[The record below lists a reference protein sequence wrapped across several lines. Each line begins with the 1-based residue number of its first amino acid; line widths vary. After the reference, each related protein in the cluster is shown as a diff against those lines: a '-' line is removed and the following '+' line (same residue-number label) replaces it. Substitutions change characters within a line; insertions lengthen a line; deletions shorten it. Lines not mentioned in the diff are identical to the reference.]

1 MDKASKPQDGEQRT
15 TGPIV
20 HMRADSDTLL
30 EEMFQAALK
39 GRGSMMPMNASMKP
53 MKERRLPPSFWKPP
67 GTGTK
72 SPSSHSRENSLDS
85 ASLQDPYSPSPMSP
99 MNTGP
104 QRQQQQPPPPA
115 LSGSHHSR
123 AHSSPATLQHN
134 LVMVQQQQQQQ
145 QQQLQQQLQHSVHQ
159 RGASF
164 DVNVPNADASLGPLP
179 SGKTNLQ
186 HQTLALDG
194 PEPLNL
200 AFPGWEANRTAE
212 GQLYF
217 MNHITKTTQWEDPR
231 VLLPKGWEQ
240 ALTPEGDVYF
250 IDHNTKRTQWED
262 PRKPHSA
269 QNIPHRAKCMLPAAP
284 GAVTQV
290 PGGSQAMMNHLNAQ
304 KAELQKREAI
314 LKRKMEL
321 QQQAR
326 LQQAQRLGPTSDIS
340 IQPVQEMLMRQSL
353 NESNDPFLTSTQ
365 QQQQNSADLHNRQ
378 ESADSGLGMG
388 SNFNLG
394 SIPEDIS
401 GMESM
406 DTGDLDTTLTGE
418 TTPTPTSAPS
428 GPGGQSSDDPMM
440 TSLPEELEGD
450 LFSLMSSSRPGQPGQ
465 PVSVVSASSN
475 DTLTWL

>member
-1 MDKASKPQDGEQRT
+1 
-15 TGPIV
+15 
-20 HMRADSDTLL
+20 
-30 EEMFQAALK
+30 
-39 GRGSMMPMNASMKP
+39 
-53 MKERRLPPSFWKPP
+53 
-67 GTGTK
+67 
-72 SPSSHSRENSLDS
+72 
-85 ASLQDPYSPSPMSP
+85 
-99 MNTGP
+99 
-104 QRQQQQPPPPA
+104 
-115 LSGSHHSR
+115 
-123 AHSSPATLQHN
+123 
-134 LVMVQQQQQQQ
+134 MVQQQQQQQ

-179 SGKTNLQ
+179 SG
-186 HQTLALDG
+186 
-194 PEPLNL
+194 
-200 AFPGWEANRTAE
+200 WEANRTAE

-231 VLLPKGWEQ
+231 VLPKGWEQ